1 MLPAVARWRE
11 RLLEGQHISQLYT
24 KDRDDKSVCVHHDR
38 CTSFL
43 FKLTGVIVF
52 YGSSSK
58 PAIGFHVEVLL
69 SNLDVTGVLG
79 SRGNSFY
86 NTNSTHRLCAVFQP
100 LGLIL
105 QRRGVESLGS
115 VLVLLCSAERDHAPT
130 HYRRNGATDW
140 ARWGRGL
147 GL

>member
-1 MLPAVARWRE
+1 MF
-11 RLLEGQHISQLYT
+11 S
-24 KDRDDKSVCVHHDR
+24 
-38 CTSFL
+38 
-43 FKLTGVIVF
+43 TGALANLQYV
-52 YGSSSK
+52 SM
-58 PAIGFHVEVLL
+58 VLL

-115 VLVLLCSAERDHAPT
+115 VLVLLCSVGTARVRDHAPT
-130 HYRRNGATDW
+130 HYCRNGATDW
-140 ARWGRGL
+140 ASWGRGL